1 MTYVVVARWVAAE
14 GEEQE
19 VERLVRINA
28 EASRAEPGCR
38 MFEVAR
44 SVTEP
49 RTFVLY
55 EQYDDEAAFAAHR
68 ETDHFK
74 NYVLGDAVNRLE
86 HRSATFYESLD

>member
-1 MTYVVVARWVAAE
+1 LYIVVARWVALE

-19 VERLVRINA
+19 VERLLRTNA

-44 SVTEP
+44 SVNEA
-49 RTFVLY
+49 RTYVLY

-74 NYVLGDAVNRLE
+74 TYVLGDAVNRLQN
-86 HRSATFYESLD
+86 RSATFYESVD